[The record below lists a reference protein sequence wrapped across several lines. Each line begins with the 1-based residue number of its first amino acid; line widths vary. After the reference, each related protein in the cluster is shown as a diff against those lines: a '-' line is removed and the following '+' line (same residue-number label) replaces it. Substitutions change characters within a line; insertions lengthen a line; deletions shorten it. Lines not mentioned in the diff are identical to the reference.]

1 MQELNESRKYECGDI
16 QHHYTSGPVTLAWW
30 WCVGGLGVQVVMVT
44 PPSPA
49 LVSSLLPAAGALWAE
64 QQKQ

>member
-44 PPSPA
+44 PLPLPCSG
-49 LVSSLLPAAGALWAE
+49 LLSAPTGALWAE